1 MPLAFAEPLLMHTT
15 VCTERLPSAT
25 LFTGNCSLHH
35 LANNLQFGG
44 INRWT
49 GKGSQR
55 RCCLP
60 GCKGTSVYYC
70 KKCNVGLHVEC
81 FELYDCK

>member
-35 LANNLQFGG
+35 LANNLQFDG

-55 RCCLP
+55 R
-60 GCKGTSVYYC
+60 
-70 KKCNVGLHVEC
+70 
-81 FELYDCK
+81 